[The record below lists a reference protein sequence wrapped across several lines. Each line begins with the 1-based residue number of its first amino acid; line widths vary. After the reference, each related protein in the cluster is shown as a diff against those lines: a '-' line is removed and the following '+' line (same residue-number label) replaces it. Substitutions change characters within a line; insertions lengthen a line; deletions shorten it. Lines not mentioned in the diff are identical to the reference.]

1 MSQLSEE
8 DSKKIIDI
16 LNQTNNVSVTKIDTK
31 YIITT
36 DKSLP
41 NTKGKIIALKKGDI
55 VQGLSISS
63 SGDMSN
69 DSGSQ
74 SLTFKDKDGNEFGFG
89 IGYRGFEPFY
99 EEYKGEATLPSTDLA
114 PQTFLQK
121 NKTNLLIVG
130 ALVLGYLA
138 YKKFNK

>member
-1 MSQLSEE
+1 MSQLSKEE
-8 DSKKIIDI
+8 LKKFYDI

-41 NTKGKIIALKKGDI
+41 SKSGKTVDLKKGDI
-55 VQGLSISS
+55 IQGISITT

-74 SLTFKDKDGNEFGFG
+74 GLNFKDKDGNEFGVA
-89 IGYRGFEPFY
+89 IGFRGFVPFY
-99 EEYKGEATLPSTDLA
+99 EEYKGEAGLPSADVA
-114 PQTFLQK
+114 PQTFLEKHK
-121 NKTNLLIVG
+121 NHLLIVG
-130 ALVLGYLA
+130 ALVIGYFA

>member
-1 MSQLSEE
+1 MSQLSKE
-8 DSKKIIDI
+8 DSKKINDI
-16 LNQTNNVSVTKIDTK
+16 LNQNVSVTKIDTK

-41 NTKGKIIALKKGDI
+41 NTKGKIIPLKKGDI

-63 SGDMSN
+63 SGDISN

-74 SLTFKDKDGNEFGFG
+74 GLNFKDKDGNEFGVETGF
-89 IGYRGFEPFY
+89 RGFVPFY
-99 EEYKGEATLPSTDLA
+99 EEYKGEATLPTADVA
-114 PQTFLQK
+114 PQTFLEK

-130 ALVLGYLA
+130 VLVLGYLA